1 MGRSSRKQAE
11 ENRLRI
17 VKAAT
22 ALFITQGI
30 EPVGIADVMKAA
42 GMTQGGFYR
51 HFTNKD
57 GLAAE
62 ACGFAFE
69 KAVEIWKRVA
79 NEAVEKNHDPMDA
92 LISFYL
98 SPKPP
103 IMTCPMVAFAADAA
117 LRGADDPLRRA
128 YDGGVRGLFDAFA
141 EFAQADSSSADV
153 RTLFAT
159 MVGSNMLAR
168 SSHDEGW
175 FAPLKQSV
183 VAQKS

>member
-22 ALFITQGI
+22 GLFLSRGI

-51 HFTNKD
+51 HFASKD

-69 KAVEIWKRVA
+69 KAAEIWKRVA
-79 NEAVEKNHDPMDA
+79 SEAVEKKHDPVDA

-98 SPKPP
+98 SPKLP

-117 LRGADDPLRRA
+117 LRSTDDPLRRA
-128 YDGGVRGLFDAFA
+128 YDSGVRALLDTFA
-141 EFAQADSSSADV
+141 ELTEANRSRADV
-153 RTLFAT
+153 RMLFAA
-159 MVGSNMLAR
+159 MVGSNILAR
-168 SSHDEGW
+168 SSHDRGW
-175 FAPLKQSV
+175 
-183 VAQKS
+183 VARFKRSA